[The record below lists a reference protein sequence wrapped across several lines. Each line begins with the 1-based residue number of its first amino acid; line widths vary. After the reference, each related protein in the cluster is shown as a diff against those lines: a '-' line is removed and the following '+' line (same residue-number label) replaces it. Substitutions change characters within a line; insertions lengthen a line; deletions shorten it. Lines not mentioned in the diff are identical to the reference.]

1 MSILFCIR
9 TPKQSPF
16 TPVLKVRLRG
26 RNFCVGEAPK
36 ISFYLKEK
44 SSAATGSAS
53 SAWWHVPERH
63 RSCEPVLGPKAE
75 ANLIGV
81 PVRCNRLLFLNAT
94 HDLKRVREKCADLS
108 ANRSW
113 QRVSNQVREPVLV
126 FGEHAYAMLGMRV
139 LVRQG
144 VQLTDG

>member
-1 MSILFCIR
+1 MWNISAREVLLLENALIDGKMDRVDRYALRWVSILFCIR

-53 SAWWHVPERH
+53 SAWWHV
-63 RSCEPVLGPKAE
+63 L
-75 ANLIGV
+75 
-81 PVRCNRLLFLNAT
+81 
-94 HDLKRVREKCADLS
+94 
-108 ANRSW
+108 
-113 QRVSNQVREPVLV
+113 
-126 FGEHAYAMLGMRV
+126 
-139 LVRQG
+139 
-144 VQLTDG
+144 